1 MEYILIILL
10 VVSIMLVL
18 ISSWCLNTYLLL
30 HKTMSNYDTDK
41 QFAGACGM
49 NKQYVSI
56 GIIISAVF
64 LGLGG
69 IAMITSSIMIYRS

>member
-1 MEYILIILL
+1 MR
-10 VVSIMLVL
+10 
-18 ISSWCLNTYLLL
+18 
-30 HKTMSNYDTDK
+30 NYDTDE

-69 IAMITSSIMIYRS
+69 VAMITSSIMIYRS